1 MFGKSIGEYLRFER
15 GLLAAIVVVGLSR
28 LVLSLGGLPMDVV
41 KMFSVTALLLV
52 GVLFAGVAVVV
63 RGFGGYRHLLPLLF
77 FQSVVATAII
87 VAAIGLAAVTGKT
100 NVYTA
105 PEYTNLPNYLPHAL
119 GHLAGIVVFPLLAWP
134 VAAAVMWAT
143 RAIRGSAPPTGARA

>member
-1 MFGKSIGEYLRFER
+1 MFGKSMADYLRFER
-15 GLLAAIVVVGLSR
+15 GILAAILVVGLVR
-28 LVLSLGGLPMDVV
+28 LVLSLGGVPVGVV
-41 KMFSVTALLLV
+41 KMFSVTVLLLV
-52 GVLFAGVAVVV
+52 GGLYAGIAVAV

-119 GHLAGIVVFPLLAWP
+119 GHLAGIVVVPLLMWP

-143 RAIRGSAPPTGARA
+143 RAIRGSAPPRAQA